1 MNDSDAVVGGAGRRD
16 FRAEASAVALAASE
30 AVRRAGMDRGEFA
43 AYLSGALDRD
53 IPPEELE
60 FWEIGG
66 SMPGDVM
73 LLCAVVIR
81 EVLATVPDFSIPAN
95 VRLLAD
101 QMSRDLPRLPPEDP
115 IRELLNRESE

>member
-1 MNDSDAVVGGAGRRD
+1 MNDSDAAAGGAGRRD
-16 FRAEASAVALAASE
+16 LRAEASAVVLAASE

-43 AYLSGALDRD
+43 AYLSGALDKD

-81 EVLATVPDFSIPAN
+81 EVLATVPDSPVPVN

-101 QMSRDLPRLPPEDP
+101 RMSRDLPRLPPDDP
-115 IRELLNRESE
+115 VREALYRSL